1 MPDVRPRSYTSPLR
15 QRQAA
20 ANRAAIL
27 AAARDLF
34 LRQGYA
40 ATSIDQIAAAAGVS
54 KPTVFSAVGNKAEVL
69 KVVRDV
75 AMAGDDDPVP
85 VAARPSMQTVI
96 DSPDLATAITAA
108 AAHITAICRRYAGLN
123 DVLREAADSDPA
135 LRALWNA
142 GEDQRLAGARLFA
155 GVLAGK
161 GPLSVGSDRAADI
174 LWGALMALEPYQ
186 RLVAG
191 RGWTDDAY
199 QEWLADT
206 IAAQLFTKAAET
218 R

>member
-1 MPDVRPRSYTSPLR
+1 VSDVKPRTYKSPLR

-27 AAARDLF
+27 TAARDLF
-34 LRQGYA
+34 LRQGYG

-54 KPTVFSAVGNKAEVL
+54 KPTVFSSVGNKVEVL

-85 VAARPSMQTVI
+85 VVRRPSVQNVI
-96 DSPDLATAITAA
+96 DSPDLAGAVAA
-108 AAHITAICRRYAGLN
+108 MTGHMLAVNRRSAGIN
-123 DVLREAADSDPA
+123 DVLRGAADSDPD

-142 GEDQRLAGARLFA
+142 SEDQRLVGARFF
-155 GVLAGK
+155 VDILAGK
-161 GPLSVGSDRAADI
+161 AGLAVSRERAIDI
-174 LWGALMALEPYQ
+174 LWLLMAGDLYQ
-186 RLVAG
+186 RLVVE
-191 RGWTDDAY
+191 RGWSEEIY
-199 QEWLADT
+199 QRWLGDT
-206 IAAQLFTKAAET
+206 ITAQLFATVTET